1 MLSESKDSFTSFSV
15 FIPSVLFLASWH
27 WLLPPVCIEQK
38 WWGWTWLSCSQ
49 YFLIL
54 FIFSCRFRLHLRLL
68 CFSSVQLLSCV
79 WFFVTPWTAAR
90 QTSLSI
96 THSWSLLKLMS
107 IESVMSSNHLILC
120 CLLLLLPSIFP
131 SIKVFSSELVLY
143 TRWPNYWKLQL
154 QHQSFQWIFRID
166 FH

>member
-107 IESVMSSNHLILC
+107 IANGMDEPVECSLC
-120 CLLLLLPSIFP
+120 VCVCGCVQSLSHVQLFVTPWTVAHQAFLLSKNIGVRCHALL
-131 SIKVFSSELVLY
+131 
-143 TRWPNYWKLQL
+143 
-154 QHQSFQWIFRID
+154 
-166 FH
+166 